1 MSETATLE
9 PISKKEQKELKTQ
22 GYLFEDDILILT
34 EEIIKL
40 SNERKTLNEKIGKKA
55 EELQKAMED
64 AGHKVGAVKLANN
77 DVIQLARVE
86 ILRVK
91 KTNPKKQ
98 KKAK

>member
-1 MSETATLE
+1 MSTETIEAPTTM
-9 PISKKEQKELKTQ
+9 KERKELEAQ

-40 SNERKTLNEKIGKKA
+40 SNERKGLNEKIGKKA

-77 DVIQLARVE
+77 DVIQLARIEV
-86 ILRVK
+86 LRVV
-91 KTNPKKQ
+91 KTKPKKV
-98 KKAK
+98 KKVK